1 MGTLVS
7 GLGIYFSV
15 LFDLPTGATIVATF
29 GAVLIVMFC
38 LHLLYFQGSK
48 AQLLR
53 GAASVE
59 RPQERV

>member
-1 MGTLVS
+1 
-7 GLGIYFSV
+7 
-15 LFDLPTGATIVATF
+15 
-29 GAVLIVMFC
+29 VMFC